1 MNRLNFLLHDW
12 TRIIW
17 VSEPAKSFWEPKI
30 QKASQAFQ
38 NIEQELVLAG
48 IKPANLTSMSHSDFI
63 DKQISLSSSEFRLI
77 PLIKT
82 KATDQYSNTSQITTD
97 KYNYTVRCVLL
108 HKDYVDSWLSAWN
121 TNNDEEIGRLLGY
134 PKCCTDFFKKYWVDE
149 QFVDTTYPMS
159 LAGTVGPKECNIL
172 LRWIGIRAVSHLPC
186 SFNCQHTYELGRKYL
201 EFGRSLGYDEDID
214 VIEEMLDWPV
224 SWSALHGI
232 AEIKSPILKISSR
245 TDATAELYEVKREGF
260 SYPELGAS
268 GTSFPYINK
277 SKIKITQSKSFK
289 RSLNIN
295 NLWKD
300 NGFYSLESMEYSH
313 NILIEALTQSQISFK
328 NVIDFGC
335 GNAELL
341 KKISK
346 QFDIKDIYGVEL
358 DKERFDRI
366 GLNISFGE
374 FYNQNIFNKSAD
386 WLQKNIDLSIIM
398 YGRFLEES
406 SRHLIDWLIQ
416 NESTVLLY
424 NYSDW
429 QSESSRFVEYL
440 NSIDVEFSN
449 TTKIEGINCCAYV
462 GKFVM
467 KQKQKSFN
475 II

>member
-1 MNRLNFLLHDW
+1 M
-12 TRIIW
+12 
-17 VSEPAKSFWEPKI
+17 K
-30 QKASQAFQ
+30 
-38 NIEQELVLAG
+38 
-48 IKPANLTSMSHSDFI
+48 
-63 DKQISLSSSEFRLI
+63 
-77 PLIKT
+77 
-82 KATDQYSNTSQITTD
+82 
-97 KYNYTVRCVLL
+97 
-108 HKDYVDSWLSAWN
+108 
-121 TNNDEEIGRLLGY
+121 
-134 PKCCTDFFKKYWVDE
+134 
-149 QFVDTTYPMS
+149 
-159 LAGTVGPKECNIL
+159 
-172 LRWIGIRAVSHLPC
+172 
-186 SFNCQHTYELGRKYL
+186 
-201 EFGRSLGYDEDID
+201 
-214 VIEEMLDWPV
+214 
-224 SWSALHGI
+224 
-232 AEIKSPILKISSR
+232 
-245 TDATAELYEVKREGF
+245 
-260 SYPELGAS
+260 
-268 GTSFPYINK
+268 
-277 SKIKITQSKSFK
+277 
-289 RSLNIN
+289 
-295 NLWKD
+295 
-300 NGFYSLESMEYSH
+300 YSH